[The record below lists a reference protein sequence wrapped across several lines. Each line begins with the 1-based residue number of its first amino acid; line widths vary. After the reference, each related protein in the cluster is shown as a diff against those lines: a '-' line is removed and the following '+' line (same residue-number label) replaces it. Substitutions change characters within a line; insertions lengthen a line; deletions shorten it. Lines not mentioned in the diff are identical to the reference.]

1 MSFARI
7 LRSSALMGGAQVA
20 TLALAFVRT
29 KVIAQLLGPAGV
41 GLAGVLTSFNGNVST
56 LAAWGLG
63 TSGVRMIAGAPPEHR
78 SAKQAAVRKFGLTL
92 AWLSFWA
99 TLLLFVP
106 TAYLTF
112 GNSRYA
118 LEFLIG
124 GMAVPCIVANSIWSA
139 MLQASGSVKSLATA
153 QIAAAL
159 IGLIGGLPA
168 IYLFGTVGIAVS
180 LFLAAAVPMAFTWHV
195 AKGLYG
201 ADKAS
206 PMAEDA
212 KTLLAMGGSLM
223 IVGLSAQLSAYFV
236 RFIIIRGHGDATA
249 SGLADAGY
257 YQAALAVAGSLPA
270 LVLNAMGTDFFPQV
284 AAAKDELEAKE
295 LSERQIQA
303 GLLLALPIF
312 TGLLTMNQVGMRI
325 LYAEKFDEALPLL
338 DWMIW
343 GVFLRILAWP
353 LGYWML
359 ARGAP
364 RTVVI
369 VELFSNLLMAVLPL
383 GLIPYYGLAGAAM
396 AFFAGYLAY
405 AGLMIAVSRKRS
417 GRWIGRRTAA
427 YFLAAATVLA
437 SCQYWTR
444 QLSGAYWGAVPTVL
458 VTAACAWIYYK
469 ALAVR
474 KNDE

>member
-41 GLAGVLTSFNGNVST
+41 GLAGVITSFNGNVST
-56 LAAWGLG
+56 FAAWGLG
-63 TSGVRMIAGAPPEHR
+63 TSGVRMIASAPAEHR
-78 SAKQAAVRKFGLTL
+78 SAKQAAVCKFGLILTWVSL
-92 AWLSFWA
+92 LA

-106 TAYLTF
+106 TTYLTF
-112 GNSRYA
+112 GNGRYA

-124 GMAVPCIVANSIWSA
+124 GMAVPCIVANTIWSA
-139 MLQASGSVKSLATA
+139 TLQASGSVKSLAGA
-153 QIAAAL
+153 QLAAA
-159 IGLIGGLPA
+159 IVGLVGGLPA
-168 IYLFGTVGIAVS
+168 IYFFGSVGIAVS
-180 LFLAAAVPMAFTWHV
+180 LFLAAAVPMAFTWYV
-195 AKGLYG
+195 ARSLYA
-201 ADKAS
+201 ADNAS
-206 PMAEDA
+206 PMADDA

-223 IVGLSAQLSAYFV
+223 VVGLSAQLSAYFV
-236 RFIIIRGHGDATA
+236 RFIIISGHGEATA

-270 LVLNAMGTDFFPQV
+270 LVLNAMGTDFFPRV

-312 TGLLTMNQVGMRI
+312 TGLLTMNQAGMRI
-325 LYAEKFDEALPLL
+325 LYADKFDAALPLL

-369 VELFSNLLMAVLPL
+369 VELFSNLLMALLPL
-383 GLIPYYGLAGAAM
+383 GLIPRYGLAGAAM
-396 AFFAGYLAY
+396 AFFAGYLTY
-405 AGLMIAVSRKRS
+405 AAVMIAVSRKRS
-417 GRWIGRRTAA
+417 GRWIGRRTAVS
-427 YFLAAATVLA
+427 FTIAALVLA
-437 SCQYWTR
+437 FCQYFTR
-444 QLSGAYWGAVPTVL
+444 QLSGDYWGLVPTVL
-458 VTAACAWIYYK
+458 VSAVCGWIYYK
-469 ALAVR
+469 AISTRL
-474 KNDE
+474 NQ